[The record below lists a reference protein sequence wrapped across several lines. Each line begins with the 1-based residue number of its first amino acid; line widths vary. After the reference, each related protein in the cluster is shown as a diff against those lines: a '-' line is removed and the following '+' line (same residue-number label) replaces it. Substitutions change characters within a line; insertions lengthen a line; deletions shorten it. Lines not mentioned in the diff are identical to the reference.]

1 MKRVT
6 TVEGRASGRTILV
19 GDTSH
24 GKQSQ
29 LTDEKNPEESSK
41 LIGTEGYALARQG
54 QKLDGMKGNGIVCL
68 RRAGKFCE

>member
-29 LTDEKNPEESSK
+29 LTDEKKPPKRVANLSVLRGMPSPDK
-41 LIGTEGYALARQG
+41 ARNWMG
-54 QKLDGMKGNGIVCL
+54 
-68 RRAGKFCE
+68 